1 MFAANFVKG
10 LQGNHPRYVRA
21 NAGCK
26 HFDVH
31 GGPENIGGS
40 RFGFNSVVRNLI
52 VNYFA
57 CICKCIY
64 WLQVQQFVYLFV
76 CLVVFNATFN
86 NILVIIMVAGNR
98 RTWRKPPTC
107 HKSLTNFITILYTSP
122 WSRFELTTSV
132 VIGTDCIGSC
142 NSNYRYHTITA
153 PNNLC
158 FHYKMYLF

>member
-40 RFGFNSVVRNLI
+40 RFSFNSVVRNLI

-57 CICKCIY
+57 CICAC
-64 WLQVQQFVYLFV
+64 
-76 CLVVFNATFN
+76 
-86 NILVIIMVAGNR
+86 
-98 RTWRKPPTC
+98 
-107 HKSLTNFITILYTSP
+107 
-122 WSRFELTTSV
+122 
-132 VIGTDCIGSC
+132 
-142 NSNYRYHTITA
+142 RY
-153 PNNLC
+153 
-158 FHYKMYLF
+158 